1 MRFEQI
7 APFLRFIGLSTAS
20 KDHYDEMVGYESR
33 MFYIVDGSGILEI
46 QNKPYMLNK
55 GDLAIIN
62 SGISYKIRFVPGT
75 VKYYMIKFDCTQEHA
90 DKDKDNPADIP
101 EKFDSKKIL
110 SHMDFE
116 DAPQFN
122 EYFILSNMEQ
132 IEKLFRM
139 MFEEERKRLIG
150 WRATANGLLAEI
162 LTKALRTD
170 TGYSNT
176 SRLKEVLDYLHANF
190 NSPISNAQIAS
201 KFGYHPNY
209 LSNLFVKI
217 TGKSMHQYLI
227 SLRIARAAELLETG
241 KLPVAQVAVTCGF
254 ENSSKF
260 SAVFKKEFGRTPTQY
275 RKNSRLQ

>member
-7 APFLRFIGLSTAS
+7 APFLRFIGLSTTS

-46 QNKPYMLNK
+46 QNKPYMLRK

-62 SGISYKIRFVPGT
+62 SGVSYKIRFAPGT
-75 VKYYMIKFDCTQEHA
+75 VKCYMIKFDCTQEHA

>member
-7 APFLRFIGLSTAS
+7 APFLRFVGRSVAS
-20 KDHYDEMVGYESR
+20 KSEYAEMVGYESR
-33 MFYIVDGSGILEI
+33 MFYIEDGSGILEI
-46 QNKPYMLNK
+46 RKKPYLLRK

-62 SGISYKIRFVPGT
+62 SGVSYKIRFAPGK
-75 VKYYMIKFDCTQEHA
+75 VKCYMVKFDCTQEHA
-90 DKDKDNPADIP
+90 DMGKDNPADVP
-101 EKFDSKKIL
+101 EKFDPQKIL
-110 SHMDFE
+110 SHMNFE
-116 DAPQFN
+116 DAPQFD

-132 IEKLFRM
+132 TENLFRM
-139 MFEEERKRLIG
+139 IFEEERKRLIG

-162 LTKALRTD
+162 LTKALRAN

-227 SLRIARAAELLETG
+227 SLRLARAAELLETG

-260 SAVFKKEFGRTPTQY
+260 SAMFKKEFGRTPTQY
-275 RKNSRLQ
+275 RKNSRL

>member
-7 APFLRFIGLSTAS
+7 APFLRFIGLSTTS

-46 QNKPYMLNK
+46 QNKPYMLSK

-62 SGISYKIRFVPGT
+62 SGVSYKIRFAPGT
-75 VKYYMIKFDCTQEHA
+75 VKCYMIKFDCTQEHA

-101 EKFDSKKIL
+101 EKFDSEKIL

-116 DAPQFN
+116 DAPQFS

-162 LTKALRTD
+162 LTKALRAD

-190 NSPISNAQIAS
+190 NSPISNSQIAS

-260 SAVFKKEFGRTPTQY
+260 SAMFKKEFGRTPTQY

>member
-7 APFLRFIGLSTAS
+7 APFLRFIGLSTTS

-46 QNKPYMLNK
+46 QNKPYMLSK

-62 SGISYKIRFVPGT
+62 SGVSYKIRFVPGA
-75 VKYYMIKFDCTQEHA
+75 VRCYMIKFDCTQEHA